1 MARPV
6 WNDQRAFSLLE
17 IIAALGIVA
26 VIFLFINQMS
36 RSLKSQSELVETRSH
51 METIIEKAKAYYV
64 QRGDL
69 PRVSVVNGIP
79 GIPLGTGGLDLDPK
93 LRFDGWHQPL
103 RYISYTN
110 DGDPTAV
117 RPGRI
122 LIDPTEQSPPY
133 PSEIDKPAIEIPV
146 DTRTLLRAIQFEGR
160 QVAGLVISS
169 GPNQVFEIL
178 DAVVPAY
185 PEVYTLPPG
194 SDDIIMVID
203 LTREATRMAQAELKI
218 LNEKVAAFEDRY
230 LGIDNDGNNE
240 YDDGG
245 CVGIPYGY
253 NSPFVLPPNFTN
265 CNQLRIPGRFTVYP
279 PGTVIDINCGK
290 PTLDYMKAHFCAYP
304 FGAPGC
310 PPGYY
315 LPELADVGPIPN
327 PAPPFDPPVCPQTPR
342 IGSPA
347 GPAVLG
353 TGLNTCYWGR
363 VRTLP
368 VAAGA
373 GALVSND
380 TDGDQARA
388 FISCLFNLRPED
400 VVDPWL
406 NGYVWGCGDHQT
418 HDAEGGT
425 YSGCLY
431 TYPVGDPHYHRFFSA
446 GPDGLPAAIEP
457 LSPTDEPGTD
467 DIIN

>member
-6 WNDQRAFSLLE
+6 WSDQRAFSLLE

-26 VIFLFINQMS
+26 VIFIFINQMS

-110 DGDPTAV
+110 DGLNG
-117 RPGRI
+117 RPGQI
-122 LIDPTEQSPPY
+122 PIDPLTQYGGGPQADGS
-133 PSEIDKPAIEIPV
+133 PAIVIAP

-160 QVAGLVISS
+160 VVAGVIISL
-169 GPNQVFEIL
+169 GPDQTVGYTVAQGGGVET
-178 DAVVPAY
+178 
-185 PEVYTLPPG
+185 YTLLNG
-194 SDDIIMVID
+194 SDDIIMPID
-203 LTREATRMAQAELKI
+203 LTKEATRMAQAELKV
-218 LNEKVAAFEDRY
+218 LNEKVVAFEDRY

-240 YDDGG
+240 YDDRG
-245 CVGIPYGY
+245 CVGIPYGI
-253 NSPFVLPPNFTN
+253 NSPFIMPNPFTN
-265 CNQLRIPGRFTVYP
+265 CNQLTIPGRFTVYP
-279 PGTVIDINCGK
+279 PGTNIDINCGK
-290 PTLDYMKAHFCAYP
+290 PTLDYMKAHFCTS
-304 FGAPGC
+304 FGAPNC

-315 LPELADVGPIPN
+315 LPALADVPAIPN
-327 PAPPFDPPVCPQTPR
+327 PVVPPGGNCPGTPR
-342 IGSPA
+342 PGSPA

-353 TGLNTCYWGR
+353 TGVNTCYWGL
-363 VRTLP
+363 VRTQDGVFDPTL
-368 VAAGA
+368 
-373 GALVSND
+373 NE

-388 FISCLFNLRPED
+388 FIHCLFNLRPED

-406 NGYVWGCGDHQT
+406 NGYVWGCGAHLT
-418 HDAEGGT
+418 YDATGNS
-425 YSGCLY
+425 YSGCTN
-431 TYPVGDPHYHRFFSA
+431 TYPVNDPHYHRFFSA
-446 GPDGLPAAIEP
+446 GPDGVPTTVAAG
-457 LSPTDEPGTD
+457 SD
-467 DIIN
+467 DIIY